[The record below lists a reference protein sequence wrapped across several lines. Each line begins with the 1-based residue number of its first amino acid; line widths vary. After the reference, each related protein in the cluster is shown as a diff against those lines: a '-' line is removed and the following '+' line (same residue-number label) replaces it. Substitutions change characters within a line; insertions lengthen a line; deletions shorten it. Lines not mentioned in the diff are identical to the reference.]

1 MRLVVFELLF
11 VLLVLNIGDVVID
24 KEGVFG
30 EIGLKE
36 QLLLFLEVN
45 WF

>member
-11 VLLVLNIGDVVID
+11 VLFVLNIGDVVINE
-24 KEGVFG
+24 EGIFG

>member
-11 VLLVLNIGDVVID
+11 VLFVLNIGDVVID
-24 KEGVFG
+24 KEGIFG